1 MPIFTGKPTR
11 KTVIRGDRSVVFDT
25 HENVIVT
32 DNFYSTN
39 GEELII
45 VKDVDHS
52 KIKLNSLTTE
62 SIRIK
67 TLTNLIIVPDIGR
80 IDEDWD
86 EISLSKGA
94 CVNFRF
100 VSGSWYILSS
110 DGLKIE

>member
-1 MPIFTGKPTR
+1 MPIFTGRPTR

-25 HENVIVT
+25 HETVIVT

-45 VKDVDHS
+45 VKDVNHS

-62 SIRIK
+62 NITIK
-67 TLTNLIIVPDIGR
+67 SLTNLIIVPDTGR

-110 DGLKIE
+110 DGLKME